1 MRNVGGSIGVSS
13 LVTALA
19 RRSQVHQTT
28 LVTHYTPYDH
38 AFTQARHHLLH
49 AVLPRANPFEGLRLM
64 YGLLLKQAALL
75 SYLDIFMWSAMLG
88 IVCTLLT
95 LALKK
100 AKAQGPVMMH

>member
-13 LVTALA
+13 LVTVLA
-19 RRSQVHQTT
+19 RRSQAHQTI

-49 AVLPRANPFEGLRLM
+49 SVLPNGNPLQGLRLM

-75 SYLDIFMWSAMLG
+75 SYVDIFMWSALLG
-88 IVCTLLT
+88 LFCTFLT

-100 AKAQGPVMMH
+100 AKARGPVMMH